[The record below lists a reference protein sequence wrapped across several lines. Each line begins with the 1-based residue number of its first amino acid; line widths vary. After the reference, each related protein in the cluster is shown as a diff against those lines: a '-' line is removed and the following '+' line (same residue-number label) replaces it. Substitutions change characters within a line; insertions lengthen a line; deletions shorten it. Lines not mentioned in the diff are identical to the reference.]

1 MTAVRGIAAIARA
14 TPERVAV
21 IAGSDRVT
29 FARLDQEAN
38 RWAQLLATVGVE
50 HGDRVAVM
58 LTNRPEVFS
67 VWYGAARLGA
77 LIVPVSYRFT
87 AAEVAYILDD
97 SGARAFVYEDRDLGP
112 EAVGQGG
119 LDGLALA
126 VTVDDPRLAEQ
137 PDDPPTEAFLGTNAV
152 FMNYTSGTTGR
163 PKGIARALPAPA
175 AEMGPQPFTEFW
187 GFTEDDV
194 HLLCGPAYHT
204 APGNYALMHLNEGA
218 PVVVMGRFDADEC
231 LRLIEAER
239 VTTSHMVPANF
250 VRILE
255 VDWTRYDR
263 SSVRKILHAAAPCP
277 VAVKR
282 RIMEVFPPGSIWEY
296 FGMSE
301 GYATTIGPEEWLRK
315 PGSVGTAFPGLSI
328 RVLDEEGRELAPGEV
343 GQIYVSALG
352 GHRFEY
358 YNATEKTADAWKGD
372 YYTVGDMGWLD
383 EDGYLF
389 IADRRVDLIISGGV
403 NIYPA
408 EIEQALA
415 EHDDVVDAAV
425 FGLPDER
432 MGQRVHALVELRPG
446 AARDEPALLG
456 FLAERMAAYKLPRQ
470 IEFIDQLPRE
480 PSGKVLKRQ
489 LREERLTSGAGS
501 PSGT

>member
-1 MTAVRGIAAIARA
+1 MATRGVAAIATA
-14 TPERVAV
+14 APERVALV
-21 IAGSDRVT
+21 AGADRVT
-29 FARLDQEAN
+29 FGQLNEAAN
-38 RWAQLLATVGVE
+38 RWAQLLAAAGVG

-58 LTNRPEVFS
+58 LTNRPEVFE

-77 LIVPVSYRFT
+77 LVVPVSYRFT
-87 AAEVAYILDD
+87 AAEVAYILED
-97 SGARAFVYEDRDLGP
+97 SGARAFVYEDQELADK
-112 EAVGQGG
+112 AVDPGQ
-119 LDGLALA
+119 LPALSLALDVA
-126 VTVDDPRLAEQ
+126 DDRLGEQRAE
-137 PDDPPTEAFLGTNAV
+137 PPTDAFLGANAV

-163 PKGIARALPAPA
+163 PKGIARALPVPA
-175 AEMGPQPFTEFW
+175 TEMGPQPFTEFW
-187 GFTEDDV
+187 GFTGDDV

-218 PVVVMGRFDADEC
+218 PVVIMGRFDADEC
-231 LRLIEAER
+231 LRLIQEER

-255 VDWTRYDR
+255 ADWARYDR

-315 PGSVGTAFPGLSI
+315 PGSVGTAFPGLDI
-328 RVLDEEGRELAPGEV
+328 RILGEQGDELGPGEV

-352 GHRFEY
+352 GQRFEY
-358 YNATEKTADAWKGD
+358 HNATDKTAEAWKGE
-372 YYTVGDMGWLD
+372 YYTVGDMGYLD
-383 EDGYLF
+383 EEGYLF

-446 AARDEPALLG
+446 APRDEEALLS
-456 FLAERMAAYKLPRQ
+456 FLRDRLALYKLPRQ
-470 IEFIDQLPRE
+470 IEFIDELPRE

-489 LREERLTSGAGS
+489 LREQRLASAPRPPGG
-501 PSGT
+501 G

>member
-1 MTAVRGIAAIARA
+1 MPTRGVAAIASK
-14 TPERVAV
+14 TPDRVALV
-21 IAGSDRVT
+21 CGDQRVT
-29 FARLDQEAN
+29 FAELDAAAN
-38 RWAQLLATVGVE
+38 RWAQRFAAAGVD

-58 LTNRPEVFS
+58 LGNRPEVFAA
-67 VWYGAARLGA
+67 WYGAARLGT

-87 AAEVAYILDD
+87 ASEVAYILED
-97 SGARAFVYEDRDLGP
+97 SGARAFVYEDEKLAA
-112 EAVGQGG
+112 EATAG
-119 LDGLALA
+119 LEGLAASVA
-126 VTVDDPRLAEQ
+126 VDSEELDRL
-137 PDDPPTEAFLGTNAV
+137 PSDPPTDSFLGANAI

-163 PKGIARALPAPA
+163 PKGIARALPVPA
-175 AEMGPQPFTEFW
+175 KEMGPQPFTEFW
-187 GFTEDDV
+187 GFHRQDV

-218 PVVVMGRFDADEC
+218 PVVIMPRFTAEEC
-231 LRLIEAER
+231 LRLIEEER

-255 VDWTRYDR
+255 VDWTPYDR

-277 VAVKR
+277 IAVKR

-315 PGSVGTAFPGLSI
+315 PGSVGTAFPGLTI
-328 RVLDEEGRELAPGEV
+328 KILDEDDRELGPNEV
-343 GQIYVSALG
+343 GQIYVSALS

-358 YNATEKTADAWKGD
+358 HNAEEKTAAAWRND
-372 YYTVGDMGWLD
+372 FFTVGDMGYLD
-383 EDGYLF
+383 EEGYLF

-408 EIEQALA
+408 EVEQALA

-432 MGQRVHALVELRPG
+432 MGQRVHALVEMRPD
-446 AARDEPALLG
+446 AERDEAALLS
-456 FLAERMAAYKLPRQ
+456 FLGERLATYKLPRT
-470 IEFIDQLPRE
+470 IEFIDELPRE

-489 LREERLTSGAGS
+489 LREERLDSGAAPQTG
-501 PSGT
+501 

>member
-1 MTAVRGIAAIARA
+1 MTAARGIAAIATE
-14 TPERVAV
+14 TPDRLALVC
-21 IAGSDRVT
+21 GSDRVT
-29 FARLDQEAN
+29 FGELDAAAN
-38 RWAQLLATVGVE
+38 RWAHTFHKAGVG

-58 LTNRPEVFS
+58 LSNRPEIFA

-87 AAEVAYILDD
+87 APEVAYILSD
-97 SGARAFVYEDRDLGP
+97 SGARAFVYEDPAVADQALGTATAT
-112 EAVGQGG
+112 E
-119 LDGLALA
+119 LA
-126 VTVDDPRLAEQ
+126 VAIDVEDPEVTKEHA
-137 PDDPPTEAFLGTNAV
+137 DPPMEEFLGANV
-152 FMNYTSGTTGR
+152 VSMNYTSGTTGR
-163 PKGIARALPAPA
+163 PKGIARALPVPA
-175 AEMGPQPFTEFW
+175 TRMAPQPFTEFW
-187 GFTEDDV
+187 GFNRDDV

-204 APGNYALMHLNEGA
+204 APGSYALMHLNEGA

-231 LRLIEAER
+231 LGLIERER

-255 VDWTRYDR
+255 IDWRRHDR

-277 VAVKR
+277 VPVKR
-282 RIMEVFPPGSIWEY
+282 RIMEVFPPGSVWEY

-315 PGSVGTAFPGLSI
+315 PGSVGIPFPGLTI
-328 RVLDEEGRELAPGEV
+328 KIVGEVGTELEPGEV

-352 GHRFEY
+352 GRRFEY
-358 YNATEKTADAWKGD
+358 HNASEKTAEAWMGEFF
-372 YYTVGDMGWLD
+372 TVGDMGYLD

-408 EIEQALA
+408 EVEQALS
-415 EHDDVVDAAV
+415 EHEDVVDAAV

-446 AARDEPALLG
+446 ACQSEETLLAFLRDR
-456 FLAERMAAYKLPRQ
+456 LAPYKLPRR
-470 IEFIDQLPRE
+470 IEFIDELPRE

-489 LREERLTSGAGS
+489 LREARFSPEDAPPAAG
-501 PSGT
+501 

>member
-1 MTAVRGIAAIARA
+1 VTRGVAAIAA
-14 TPERVAV
+14 EQPDRVALV
-21 IAGSDRVT
+21 CSGT
-29 FARLDQEAN
+29 TTTYGELDAAAN
-38 RWAQLLATVGVE
+38 RWAQLLAESDVG

-58 LTNRPEVFS
+58 LGNRPEVFAA
-67 VWYGAARLGA
+67 WGGAARLGA
-77 LIVPVSYRFT
+77 RIVPVSYRFT
-87 AAEVAYILDD
+87 AAEVSHILAD
-97 SGARAFVYEDRDLGP
+97 SGSVAFVYEDADVALPAASGID
-112 EAVGQGG
+112 AVRRVF
-119 LDGLALA
+119 A
-126 VTVDDPRLAEQ
+126 VDDPDLDRM
-137 PDDPPTEAFLGTNAV
+137 PTDPPTDDFLGSTAI

-163 PKGIARALPAPA
+163 PKGIARPLPTPA
-175 AEMGPQPFTEFW
+175 REMGPQVFTEFW
-187 GFTEDDV
+187 GFRPDDV

-218 PVVVMGRFDADEC
+218 RVVIMPRFTAEDC
-231 LRLIEAER
+231 LSLIESER

-255 VDWTRYDR
+255 ADWERYDR

-301 GYATTIGPEEWLRK
+301 GYATTISPEEWLDK
-315 PGSVGTAFPGLSI
+315 PGSVGRPYPGLTI
-328 RVLDEEGRELAPGEV
+328 KIVDESGRELGPGEI
-343 GQIYVSALG
+343 GTIYVSSLSG
-352 GHRFEY
+352 YGFEY
-358 YNATEKTADAWKGD
+358 HNAPEKTAEAWRDGF
-372 YYTVGDMGWLD
+372 YTVGDMGHLD

-415 EHDDVVDAAV
+415 EHEDVVDSAV

-432 MGQRVHALVELRPG
+432 MGQLVFALVELRPG
-446 AARDEPALLG
+446 AVQTEAALLESLG
-456 FLAERMAAYKLPRQ
+456 QRLATFKLPRR
-470 IEFIDQLPRE
+470 IEFIDELPRE

-489 LREERLTSGAGS
+489 LREARL
-501 PSGT
+501 PSS